1 MEAMP
6 ATTWPPWGS
15 VAWDQA
21 GALQAS
27 ATPVANAASAECRH
41 AGLRPLRRVVARL
54 RLRLRLRP
62 SSLVTQKRPSA
73 LFQSTL

>member
-1 MEAMP
+1 MVAMP

-54 RLRLRLRP
+54 RLRP
-62 SSLVTQKRPSA
+62 SSLVTQNRPSA